1 LVFHNEPLKA
11 PSFDTVLER
20 NIEILHFP
28 SPAKLQTCATDKLVL
43 SPSHPGPT
51 VIKIF
56 PKSKVGENPKK
67 SLAQMYENA
76 TCRIELGFKCV
87 REVASCIVVCTQRIM

>member
-1 LVFHNEPLKA
+1 VCGHLVASPAEGERLAVVFHDEPLKA

-20 NIEILHFP
+20 NIEILYFP
-28 SPAKLQTCATDKLVL
+28 SPTKLQTCASNKLVL
-43 SPSHPGPT
+43 SPSHLGPT

-67 SLAQMYENA
+67 SLAQTYENGN
-76 TCRIELGFKCV
+76 L
-87 REVASCIVVCTQRIM
+87 QN